1 MQNNALNQFSN
12 VVAIG
17 GGHGL
22 GRVLSSLSFLG
33 PRLTGIVA
41 TTDNGGSTGRLRQEQ
56 DCIAWGDLR
65 NCLSQLASRPSI
77 GSLLFEYR
85 FEGNSEL
92 NNHNLGNLILLALD
106 QLCVRPLDAV
116 NLIRRLLNIQT
127 KVIPMSE
134 QPTHLVAIQSC
145 GNRIFGEVQ
154 VDEMKEDPIALSL
167 EPMVEATH
175 EAYLAIKNA
184 ELIILG
190 PGSFLTSIMP
200 PLLLPLLS
208 QALTESRAKI
218 ILIENLTEEPSTAA
232 NFSLDKR
239 LHWFKQ
245 VLGNKAV
252 DHVLCNGES
261 YLTEGNITYYPLRSR
276 HHVAL
281 HDRQALVD
289 ALSLIVAS
297 PELNVKG

>member
-1 MQNNALNQFSN
+1 MQDYALNQFSN

-92 NNHNLGNLILLALD
+92 TNHNLGNLILLALD
-106 QLCVRPLDAV
+106 QLCVRPLEAV
-116 NLIRRLLNIQT
+116 NLIRKLLNIET

-154 VDEMKEDPIALSL
+154 VDEMTEDPIALSL
-167 EPMVEATH
+167 EPMVEATQ
-175 EAYLAIKNA
+175 EAYMAIENA
-184 ELIILG
+184 DLIILG

-208 QALTESRAKI
+208 QALTRSKAKI
-218 ILIENLTEEPSTAA
+218 ILIENLTEEPSAAA
-232 NFSLDKR
+232 NFSLEKR

-252 DHVLCNGES
+252 DHVLCDGKS
-261 YLTEGNITYYPLRSR
+261 HLTKGNITYYPLRSR

-289 ALSLIVAS
+289 ALSLMVNSATLS
-297 PELNVKG
+297 VVE